1 MQHLDLEQLARLV
14 DEAPEPHEAEHLRGC
29 LACRR
34 ELAEMRAQTDALS
47 ALGEIDPPDA
57 AWADL
62 EARLADEG
70 LIRTP
75 AAPRNRVLGLYRPP
89 MRIAAAIALFLLG
102 GAAGA
107 TLLRGVD
114 SGGRVA
120 VEDAPATGEADRPVS
135 RPARLMDPEIL
146 YVGEPAPA
154 AAPQA
159 AGDGNGA
166 RLALNGGAA
175 EEERRPAGVVPP
187 RRTAPVRADR
197 AQADRA
203 ARELVRAQ
211 AEYVGALQRVAAIA
225 DPASGNTPETRL
237 AALEQLVRLTA
248 DALERVPGD
257 PVINGYHLAAV
268 AERDALRREL
278 DRDAQTAWF

>member
-29 LACRR
+29 LVCRR
-34 ELAEMRAQTDALS
+34 ELAEMRAQTDAL
-47 ALGEIDPPDA
+47 ATLDEVDPPGH
-57 AWADL
+57 AWAEL
-62 EARLADEG
+62 ETRLADEG

-107 TLLRGVD
+107 AALRG
-114 SGGRVA
+114 SSAHGRVA
-120 VEDAPATGEADRPVS
+120 AGDAPTAESGRPSS
-135 RPARLMDPEIL
+135 RPSRLLDPEIL
-146 YVGEPAPA
+146 FVGETSPA
-154 AAPQA
+154 AASTT
-159 AGDGNGA
+159 GGSGNGA
-166 RLALNGGAA
+166 RLAANGGTQA
-175 EEERRPAGVVPP
+175 RRPARVVPP
-187 RRTAPVRADR
+187 RRTAPVRASR
-197 AQADRA
+197 AEADRA

-211 AEYVGALQRVAAIA
+211 ADYVGALQRVAAIA

-237 AALEQLVRLTA
+237 AALEQLVELTA
-248 DALERVPGD
+248 QALERVPGD